1 MSENAILQISIF
13 MIVVL
18 LLVKPLGLYIAT
30 VFEQKPGIAQK
41 ILGPLENIF
50 YKCCGIDAKKEMD
63 WKQYLVAVLIFNI
76 VAFIF
81 LLIILLV
88 QKWLPLN
95 PDHLDN
101 LPFPL
106 AFNTAISFATNTNWQ
121 AYSGETTMSYFSQM
135 LGLAV
140 HNFISAAT
148 GLAVLMALIRGFVRK
163 ETHELGNF
171 WVDLVRGTF
180 YILLPLSM
188 IWALIL
194 MSQGVLQNFSSYV
207 TVHVLDTTNSTLTQT
222 LPMGPIAS
230 QEAIKE
236 LGTNGGGFF
245 NANSAHP
252 FENPTPLS
260 NFFETLALILIP
272 AALCYT
278 FGRMVRD
285 TRQGWALLLA
295 MTIVFIPA
303 VCLVDYVEH
312 LGNPEWQQL
321 PGLDT
326 QMNEG
331 SHATPGGNMEGKE
344 MRFGIDDSALYAA
357 ATTAASNGS
366 VNSMHDS
373 YTPIGGLVPL
383 FLMQLSEVIYGGV
396 GSGLYGM
403 LIMVIITVFIA
414 GLMVGRTPEYLGKKI
429 EAFEM
434 KMAALVV
441 LLMPTIILI
450 PTAIA
455 AVDKSVLTSLA
466 NPGAHGFSEL
476 LYAFTSMGNNNGSA
490 FAGLNVNTNFF
501 NYLGSLVMM
510 CGRFGVI
517 IPVLAIAGSLAA
529 KKSIPVGP
537 GTLPT
542 YSAFFI
548 GMLIFVIVIV
558 AGLTFMPS
566 LVLGPI
572 TEELQMYN
580 L

>member
-1 MSENAILQISIF
+1 MSENAILQISMFI
-13 MIVVL
+13 IVVL
-18 LLVKPLGLYIAT
+18 LLIKPLGLYMSY
-30 VFEQKPGIAQK
+30 VFERKSGF
-41 ILGPLENIF
+41 LEVVVGPIERCF
-50 YKCCGIDAKKEMD
+50 YKCCGIDASKEMN
-63 WKQYLVAVLIFNI
+63 WKQYLIALLVFNF

-81 LLIILLV
+81 LLLILLL

-95 PDHLDN
+95 PEHFDS

-106 AFNTAISFATNTNWQ
+106 AFNTAVSFATNTNWQ
-121 AYSGETTMSYFSQM
+121 AYAGETTMSYFSQM
-135 LGLAV
+135 CGLAV
-140 HNFISAAT
+140 HNFVSAAT
-148 GLAVLMALIRGFVRK
+148 GFAVLLVLIRGFVRK
-163 ETHELGNF
+163 ETEELGNF
-171 WVDLVRGTF
+171 WVDLVRGIF
-180 YILLPLSM
+180 YILVPLSI

-194 MSQGVLQNFSSYV
+194 MSQGVLQNFSAYV
-207 TVHVLDTTNSTLTQT
+207 TVHVLDATNSTLTQT
-222 LPMGPIAS
+222 LPMGPVAS

-245 NANSAHP
+245 NANSSHP

-285 TRQGWALLLA
+285 TRQGWALFLA
-295 MTIVFIPA
+295 MTLIFIPL

-312 LGNPEWQQL
+312 LGNPQWQQIS
-321 PGLDT
+321 GLNT
-326 QMNEG
+326 QASIG
-331 SHATPGGNMEGKE
+331 SHSSPGGNMEGKE

-366 VNSMHDS
+366 VDSMHDS
-373 YTPIGGLVPL
+373 YTPIGGLVPM
-383 FLMQLSEVIYGGV
+383 FLMQLSEVVYGGV
-396 GSGLYGM
+396 GTGLYGM

-441 LLMPTIILI
+441 LLMPTIVLI

-455 AVDKSVLTSLA
+455 AVDKSVLADLA

-501 NYLGSLVMM
+501 NYLGSVVMM
-510 CGRFGVI
+510 LGRYGVI
-517 IPVLAIAGSLAA
+517 APVLAIAGSLAA
-529 KKSIPVGP
+529 KKSIPSGL

-548 GMLIFVIVIV
+548 GMLIFVILIV
-558 AGLTFMPS
+558 AGLTFMPA